1 MGVVKIYC
9 GSVTDQQNSWSYA
22 EDAPNVTN
30 KDPSATVN
38 TTSAMGDDNTKV
50 EKEQVSQEEE
60 EKVKPRIWFVFELS
74 KQQVISIYYNMEATR
89 WFELLNFGGIPYLT
103 Q

>member
-1 MGVVKIYC
+1 
-9 GSVTDQQNSWSYA
+9 
-22 EDAPNVTN
+22 VTN

-60 EKVKPRIWFVFELS
+60 EKVKPRI
-74 KQQVISIYYNMEATR
+74 
-89 WFELLNFGGIPYLT
+89 
-103 Q
+103 